1 MTDNYQELANAIVLL
16 AVQDYRKALKKLLI
30 FPHNRMMTSEIR
42 KLERFFRSSYCKSLT
57 DIDAETLIK
66 KLRQEVLK

>member
-16 AVQDYRKALKKLLI
+16 AVQDYRKALKKI
-30 FPHNRMMTSEIR
+30 SIDPNNRMAASKIR
-42 KLERFFRSSYCKSLT
+42 QLEHFFLSNYCKSLT
-57 DIDAETLIK
+57 NIDTETLIK